1 MPPPRVS
8 PATPVVEMIPPVV
21 ASPKLCAAWSKSPQS
36 QPPWTRATRASGSIL
51 IPFIE
56 LRSSTMPS
64 STVPNPGTLC
74 PPSRTARGS
83 PLSRAASTAMRTSV
97 TSTARTTASGRRS
110 IIAL

>member
-1 MPPPRVS
+1 MPPPRVR

-36 QPPWTRATRASGSIL
+36 HPPCTRAIRRSGSMR

-56 LRSSTMPS
+56 LRSSTIPS

-74 PPSRTARGS
+74 APSRMASGN
-83 PLSRAASTAMRTSV
+83 PLSRAASTAIRTSV
-97 TSTARTTASGRRS
+97 TSTARRIARGRRS